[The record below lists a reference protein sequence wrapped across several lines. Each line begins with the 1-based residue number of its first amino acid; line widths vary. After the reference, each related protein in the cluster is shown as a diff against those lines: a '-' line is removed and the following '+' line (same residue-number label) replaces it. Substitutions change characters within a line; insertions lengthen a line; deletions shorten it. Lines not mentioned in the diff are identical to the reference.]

1 MAENKFIMNCERLSK
16 EKINRKLHSKIVA
29 VFGKKAYPSY
39 WKYCIKGNKENP
51 DTSRFYL
58 AAQPNP
64 GAGIGHQIA
73 NWVAGYWFARM
84 FGLKFANLS
93 FPDKKWDDFLGF
105 GKDEMR
111 MDKLVKLG
119 WSVRRIPKFEE
130 TDCSQ
135 VQLVKDI
142 MSAYSG
148 QKIVFLCEQDQF
160 YRDQY
165 GVMDELQY
173 KFYSNPIRKAELLHY
188 EQTHFNIAIHVRRGD
203 IMADPS
209 NPNLAMRYLSNDY
222 FQKVLSQVIEMVKT
236 DKPVHI
242 WFFSQGKPE
251 DYPEF
256 AHFPNLHW
264 CMEMGAQESF
274 LHMVYADLLITSK
287 SSFSY
292 KPALLNRGI
301 KVCPE
306 NFWHGYPDSNDWVM
320 VDNHGNVR
328 WKSSS
333 PFMAAF

>member
-16 EKINRKLHSKIVA
+16 EKFNRKLHSKIVA
-29 VFGKKAYPSY
+29 VLGKNAYPSY

-160 YRDQY
+160 YRDLHTLIP
-165 GVMDELQY
+165 DLQQ
-173 KFYSNPIRKAELLHY
+173 KFYAAPARQNDQLIYDRN
-188 EQTHFNIAIHVRRGD
+188 HFNVAIHLRRGD
-203 IMADPS
+203 IMDNPS
-209 NPNLAMRYLSNDY
+209 NPNLSMRYLSNDY
-222 FQKVLSQVIEMVKT
+222 FEKVLSQVCHKLYGSQN
-236 DKPVHI
+236 KPIHI
-242 WFFSQGKPE
+242 YFFSQGCPD

-256 AHFPNLHW
+256 AKFPNLHW
-264 CMEMGAQESF
+264 CLDMGAKESF
-274 LHMVYADLLITSK
+274 LHMVYADVLIISK

-292 KPALLNRGI
+292 KPALINRKGI
-301 KVCPE
+301 KVCPK
-306 NFWHGYPDSNDWVM
+306 NFWHGYPKTNDWVLC
-320 VDNHGNVR
+320 DNDGTISNEELS
-328 WKSSS
+328 KL
-333 PFMAAF
+333 